1 MVWLDGQGIRR
12 NMIGKSCDRMT
23 CFVDASHLPSPS
35 HPVNVPWAQEQSGNG
50 GREVGY
56 ACSQ

>member
-1 MVWLDGQGIRR
+1 
-12 NMIGKSCDRMT
+12 MIGKSCGRMT
-23 CFVDASHLPSPS
+23 CFVDASQLPSPS
-35 HPVNVPWAQEQSGNG
+35 HPVIALWAQEQSGNG